1 MFEFSAYHI
10 VLVVLGGAIL
20 LSNWIPR
27 WISGREPAASAL
39 LIAAGYLAATH
50 IPGVPIKVDPVAS
63 PKVWEMVS
71 ELCVVIGLFGVGI
84 RIDRLRMWQNWQ
96 ATVLLLV
103 IAMPLTIAAVTLA
116 SAAAGIALTTGL
128 LLGAVLAP
136 TDPVLA
142 SDVQVGPPLEGG
154 EHPVRFTLTTE
165 AGLND
170 GLAFPFLY
178 LAITLMEAGGS
189 TMGSIGNWLLVDVI
203 YRIVVG
209 AGCGFIVGWV
219 VAKLLFDFPRENA
232 LSKTESGLTAL
243 AGVLIVYG
251 LTELVEGYGFIAVFV
266 AGLTLRRS
274 ETTHAYHAKLHD
286 FVEALERA
294 LTALLLVALG
304 AALPSIIPDVT
315 WQVITIAL
323 ALIFVIRPM
332 VAWISLSSSAFKPRE
347 RMVVAFYGIRGVGS
361 IYYLAYAATHVD
373 LPNAPQLW
381 AIVAVTI
388 IISTVVHGF
397 SAGFAID
404 RATEKAEGEKE

>member
-10 VLVVLGGAIL
+10 VLVVLGCAIL
-20 LSNWIPR
+20 LSNWLPR

-39 LIAAGYLAATH
+39 LIAAGYLAATY
-50 IPGVPIKVDPVAS
+50 IPGIPMKADPVAS

-84 RIDRLRMWQNWQ
+84 RIDRLRVWQTWQ

-116 SAAAGIALTTGL
+116 GAAAGMALTTGL

-178 LAITLMEAGGS
+178 LAMTLMAASGW

-209 AGCGFIVGWV
+209 VGCGCILGWV
-219 VAKLLFDFPRENA
+219 VAKLLFEFPRENA
-232 LSKTESGLTAL
+232 LSKTESGLMAL

-294 LTALLLVALG
+294 LTAILLVALG
-304 AALPSIIPDVT
+304 AALPSILPHVT
-315 WQVITIAL
+315 WQVVTIAL
-323 ALIFVIRPM
+323 ALIFIIRPI
-332 VAWISLSSSAFKPRE
+332 VAWISLSSSTFKTRE
-347 RMVVAFYGIRGVGS
+347 RLVVAFYGIRGVGS
-361 IYYLAYAATHVD
+361 IYYLSYAATHLE

-381 AIVAVTI
+381 AIIAVTI
-388 IISTVVHGF
+388 IVSTVVHGF

-404 RATEKAEGEKE
+404 RATQKAEGE

>member
-10 VLVVLGGAIL
+10 VLVVLGCAIL
-20 LSNWIPR
+20 LSNWLPR

-39 LIAAGYLAATH
+39 MIAAGYLAATY
-50 IPGVPIKVDPVAS
+50 IPGLPMKADPVAS

-84 RIDRLRMWQNWQ
+84 RIDRLRVWQNWQ
-96 ATVLLLV
+96 ATVMLLV

-116 SAAAGIALTTGL
+116 GAAAGMALTTGL

-178 LAITLMEAGGS
+178 LAMTLMMAGGS
-189 TMGSIGNWLLVDVI
+189 TMGSIGNWLLIDVI

-209 AGCGFIVGWV
+209 AGCGFILGWV

-232 LSKTESGLTAL
+232 LSKTESGLMAL

-294 LTALLLVALG
+294 LTAILLVALG
-304 AALPSIIPDVT
+304 AALPSILPHVT
-315 WQVITIAL
+315 WQVVTIAL
-323 ALIFVIRPM
+323 ALIFVIRPV
-332 VAWISLSSSAFKPRE
+332 VAWVSLSSSAFKTRE
-347 RMVVAFYGIRGVGS
+347 RLVVAFYGIRGVGS
-361 IYYLAYAATHVD
+361 IYYLAYATTHIN

-381 AIVAVTI
+381 AIVAVAI

-404 RATEKAEGEKE
+404 RATQKAEGK